1 MKISDFAPRTGFIE
15 VFLTGINLVGVEVG
29 TDVGAHAESLLTHC
43 SIEKLTLIDPW
54 VNTYMEGYAAGRLS
68 RWRNKICMEKMTS
81 QQAVKLFG
89 VRTLDF
95 VYLDREHTYEA
106 GKFDFDNWWP
116 LIKEGGILALRNYN
130 GNPGLK
136 KAADE
141 FIIGKRW
148 EVENYLN
155 EILIFK

>member
-1 MKISDFAPRTGFIE
+1 VKISDFAPRTGFIE